1 MGVGMI
7 WVKRQSGKRSDTRME
22 LLIGKRQPVCFR
34 STDNDDEMCDDVDH
48 CVMYL
53 KRRRYREG

>member
-1 MGVGMI
+1 
-7 WVKRQSGKRSDTRME
+7 ME